1 MFLSQ
6 NDLLIL
12 NKFLTT
18 PKPEKDLMNSF
29 INLITTSSK
38 AHLEELHSMYDKTYT
53 PDLLTS
59 LKKTLSGNILNAS
72 ISLLTSSI
80 EYDCLQLRNA
90 MEGIGTD
97 EDILIEIIGTRTND
111 ILKDIIQ
118 QYPKVNILKMKPVV
132 LLDNYYYYYQMEI
145 KVIIV
150 ILMKKNVVIVLK
162 NYLKLMIKCGEVM
175 IVFLIKFLHLNLLL
189 NQLLFVENII
199 N

>member
-59 LKKTLSGNILNAS
+59 LKKKFLSLL
-72 ISLLTSSI
+72 ISL
-80 EYDCLQLRNA
+80 
-90 MEGIGTD
+90 
-97 EDILIEIIGTRTND
+97 
-111 ILKDIIQ
+111 
-118 QYPKVNILKMKPVV
+118 
-132 LLDNYYYYYQMEI
+132 
-145 KVIIV
+145 
-150 ILMKKNVVIVLK
+150 
-162 NYLKLMIKCGEVM
+162 
-175 IVFLIKFLHLNLLL
+175 
-189 NQLLFVENII
+189 II